1 MKLLILACF
10 VALALAR
17 AKEELNASGETVE
30 SLSSSEE
37 SITHISKEK
46 IEKLKREEQ
55 QQTENERQ
63 NKIHQFPQPQPLAH
77 PYTEPIP
84 YPILPQN
91 ILPLAQVP
99 VVVPLLHPEVM
110 KDSKAKE
117 TIVPKRKGMPF
128 PKSPAEPFVEGQ
140 SLTLT
145 DFEGLS
151 LPLLQS
157 LMHQIPQPVPQTP
170 MFAPQPLLS
179 LPQAKVLPVPQQVV
193 PFPQRDMPFQ
203 ALLLYQDPLLGP
215 LQGFYPVPQPVAPVY
230 NPV

>member
-1 MKLLILACF
+1 MKLLIIACL

-17 AKEELNASGETVE
+17 ETVE

-37 SITHISKEK
+37 SVTHVSKEK
-46 IEKLKREEQ
+46 IEKFKREER
-55 QQTENERQ
+55 QQTEDERRK
-63 NKIHQFPQPQPLAH
+63 KIHPFAQSQPLAY

-110 KDSKAKE
+110 EDPKPKE
-117 TIVPKRKGMPF
+117 TVVPKRKGMSS
-128 PKSPAEPFVEGQ
+128 PKSLGEPFVEGQ

-145 DFEGLS
+145 DFESLP

-157 LMHQIPQPVPQTP
+157 LMHQVPQPVPRTP
-170 MFAPQPLLS
+170 MFPPQPLLS
-179 LPQAKVLPVPQQVV
+179 LPQPRGLPIAQQVV
-193 PFPQRDMPFQ
+193 PYPQGDMPIQ

-215 LQGFYPVPQPVAPVY
+215 LRGLYPVPQPVAPVY
-230 NPV
+230 NPVIV